1 LNSRYGAHR
10 NSSEPQARRGLP
22 RELRSD
28 RRRRIKKTR
37 PALVIQNDIGNRYS
51 PIIIVA
57 AITSSFDETL
67 YPTEVLIAP
76 PEGGMRVPSVA
87 ALNQIR
93 SVDIRRLTARLG
105 ALKPET
111 MERVDRALKISVG
124 LLEI

>member
-1 LNSRYGAHR
+1 M
-10 NSSEPQARRGLP
+10 ERRGTVTRPKRGEVYLVNFDP
-22 RELRSD
+22 TVGAE
-28 RRRRIKKTR
+28 IKKTR

-57 AITSSFDETL
+57 AITSSFDDTL

-76 PEGGMRVPSVA
+76 PEGGVLVPSIA

-93 SVDIRRLTARLG
+93 SVDIRRLTQRLG